1 MSAPT
6 DGPAAPTDRTAGPS
20 DRAEV
25 PIVIGEGISGT

>member
-6 DGPAAPTDRTAGPS
+6 DRPAAPTDRTAGPTG
-20 DRAEV
+20 RAEV